1 MSFISYIKS
10 AAFGKTL
17 LKIVLLYGILIA
29 VSWFWLKW
37 YTDHGEYVTVP
48 ELRGMSLE
56 EAISALEDRNLQY
69 LVVDSVYDRKAT
81 PGAIL
86 DQNPSPESQVKE
98 GRQVFLTIYRINP
111 PMEKIGIKEGDFA
124 TVALIKLA
132 NKGIDFDT
140 LYEDNN
146 TLAGSIIRVLYNNKK
161 VTSPDFEVPRGS
173 KVKLVIGR
181 AASSKVTVPD
191 LYGKTCAEAEQI
203 LESMNLIC
211 NCRFE
216 PGINFPTPQ
225 DSAVFRVCR
234 QSPEADPIIGV
245 SPGRIVDLFL
255 YGTPCP
261 RDTTDAH

>member
-191 LYGKTCAEAEQI
+191 LYGKTCAEAIAVSNPELISLRHKIQLFFAFAARARKQI
-203 LESMNLIC
+203 LSSEFLREELLTCFYMALRVRVIQ
-211 NCRFE
+211 
-216 PGINFPTPQ
+216 PMPINST
-225 DSAVFRVCR
+225 
-234 QSPEADPIIGV
+234 
-245 SPGRIVDLFL
+245 LFK
-255 YGTPCP
+255 
-261 RDTTDAH
+261 R